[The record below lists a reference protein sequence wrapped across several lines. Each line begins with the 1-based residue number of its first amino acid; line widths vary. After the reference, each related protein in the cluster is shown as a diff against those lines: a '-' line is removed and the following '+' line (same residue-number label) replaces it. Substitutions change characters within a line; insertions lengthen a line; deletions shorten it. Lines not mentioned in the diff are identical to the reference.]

1 MAIGRIEVRRRNQI
15 TLPKSLTKKLSI
27 DEGDI
32 LEYTIEN
39 GKIIITPKILVP
51 KQQAWYWSKEW
62 QEGELEVEKEINTKG
77 HGKEHI
83 VEELLREITHASN

>member
-15 TLPKSLTKKLSI
+15 TLPKSLTKQLSI

-39 GKIIITPKILVP
+39 GNIIITPKTLVP
-51 KQQAWYWSKEW
+51 KKQAWYWSKEW
-62 QEGELEVEKEINTKG
+62 QQGELEVEKEINTKG
-77 HGKEHI
+77 HGKEHT
-83 VEELLREITHASN
+83 VEELLGEITTCL